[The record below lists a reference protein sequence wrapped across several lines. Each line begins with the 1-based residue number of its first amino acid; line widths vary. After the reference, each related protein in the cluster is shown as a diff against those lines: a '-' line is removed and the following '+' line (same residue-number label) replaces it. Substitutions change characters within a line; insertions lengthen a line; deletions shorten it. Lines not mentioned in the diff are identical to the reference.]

1 MWIFSEDHGSDASWI
16 EAVREELECW
26 QLGGGGAEL
35 TTITLAA
42 RRGGHKKF
50 EIFSTPSSDWAH
62 SSRLA
67 LWFWD
72 YGDLLIWVFT
82 GDPASL
88 PLSLRQQF
96 FRNRTWEVTHHP
108 KYWLFWFYNPLLTM
122 IFYNLET
129 NGFKPC
135 PWRFNE
141 GKIGKCNFQTRTLF
155 GSQDLF
161 CILAAQRHF
170 WFGCWLQRNALNPR
184 SIPATN
190 NHYVWAAEDI

>member
-1 MWIFSEDHGSDASWI
+1 MLLVICGYIFSEDHGFGVSWI

-88 PLSLRQQF
+88 PLSPRQQF
-96 FRNRTWEVTHHP
+96 FRNWTLEVTNHP
-108 KYWLFWFYNPLLTM
+108 KYLIFWFYNPCWQWSFIILKPM
-122 IFYNLET
+122 VSNHVLE
-129 NGFKPC
+129 
-135 PWRFNE
+135 
-141 GKIGKCNFQTRTLF
+141 
-155 GSQDLF
+155 DLMK
-161 CILAAQRHF
+161 
-170 WFGCWLQRNALNPR
+170 
-184 SIPATN
+184 
-190 NHYVWAAEDI
+190 EK